1 MSEKRLG
8 MLIDLALC
16 IGCNACV
23 VACKMEN
30 DVPLG
35 CFNTWVESWD
45 VEDGERTRRANVPKQ
60 CNHCENPQCVKV
72 CPTGASYRAEDG
84 TVQIDQDRCI
94 GCKYCMAACPYG
106 VRIQIEKT
114 GVIEKCRF
122 CWYEGEPGNPPACVG
137 TCISGARVFGDL
149 DDPDSD
155 ISREIARTNAQP
167 IAGDLTES
175 KIYYV
180 R

>member
-72 CPTGASYRAEDG
+72 
-84 TVQIDQDRCI
+84 
-94 GCKYCMAACPYG
+94 
-106 VRIQIEKT
+106 
-114 GVIEKCRF
+114 
-122 CWYEGEPGNPPACVG
+122 
-137 TCISGARVFGDL
+137 
-149 DDPDSD
+149 
-155 ISREIARTNAQP
+155 
-167 IAGDLTES
+167 
-175 KIYYV
+175 
-180 R
+180 

>member
-45 VEDGERTRRANVPKQ
+45 VEDGERTPPRQR
-60 CNHCENPQCVKV
+60 PQ
-72 CPTGASYRAEDG
+72 A
-84 TVQIDQDRCI
+84 VQ
-94 GCKYCMAACPYG
+94 P
-106 VRIQIEKT
+106 
-114 GVIEKCRF
+114 
-122 CWYEGEPGNPPACVG
+122 
-137 TCISGARVFGDL
+137 
-149 DDPDSD
+149 
-155 ISREIARTNAQP
+155 
-167 IAGDLTES
+167 
-175 KIYYV
+175 
-180 R
+180 

>member
-60 CNHCENPQCVKV
+60 CNHCENSPCVKV
-72 CPTGASYRAEDG
+72 CPTGASYVADDG
-84 TVQIDQDRCI
+84 TVQILSLI
-94 GCKYCMAACPYG
+94 H
-106 VRIQIEKT
+106 
-114 GVIEKCRF
+114 
-122 CWYEGEPGNPPACVG
+122 
-137 TCISGARVFGDL
+137 IST
-149 DDPDSD
+149 
-155 ISREIARTNAQP
+155 ARTRPSWASRTATWYAP
-167 IAGDLTES
+167 PRRSAT
-175 KIYYV
+175 
-180 R
+180 